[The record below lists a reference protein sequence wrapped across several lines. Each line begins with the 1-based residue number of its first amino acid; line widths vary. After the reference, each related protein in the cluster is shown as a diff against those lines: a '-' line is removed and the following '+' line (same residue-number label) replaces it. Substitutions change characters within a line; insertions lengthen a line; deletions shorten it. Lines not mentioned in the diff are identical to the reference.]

1 MGAWIETPDFW
12 SAPTVITVAPFVG
25 AWIET
30 SKLIPIAA
38 ATGVAPFVG
47 AWIETVYMAELQGYC
62 DRRSLR
68 GSVD

>member
-1 MGAWIETPDFW
+1 MAQE
-12 SAPTVITVAPFVG
+12 VAPFVG

-30 SKLIPIAA
+30 CDTGANSKPH
-38 ATGVAPFVG
+38 
-47 AWIETVYMAELQGYC
+47 